1 MWIAFKSLYL
11 WYSEQ
16 PGIKYTPKKKVV
28 NCFQK
33 FVSLIFWTTNVY
45 LLVRVGLLW
54 IAFKSL
60 YLWYSEQ
67 HGERVTILIVCC
79 ELLSKVCIFDIL
91 NNKWI
96 STEWIDGVVNC
107 FQKFVSLIF
116 WTTNYN
122 RCHGHFGCE
131 LLSKVCIFDI
141 LNNERRIFSSLSQ
154 VVNCF
159 QKFVSLIFWT
169 TL

>member
-1 MWIAFKSLYL
+1 MQES
-11 WYSEQ
+11 
-16 PGIKYTPKKKVV
+16 
-28 NCFQK
+28 
-33 FVSLIFWTTNVY
+33 
-45 LLVRVGLLW
+45 LW

-67 HGERVTILIVCC
+67 LWQPPLLYWSCC

-91 NNKWI
+91 SNRGTSCKCPHP
-96 STEWIDGVVNC
+96 VVNC

-116 WTTNYN
+116 WATDRFPESHLQELWIAFKSLYLWYSEQRTVSISC
-122 RCHGHFGCE
+122 RPQGCE

-141 LNNERRIFSSLSQ
+141 LSNLCSLSNNKVS

-159 QKFVSLIFWT
+159 QKFVSLIFWAT
-169 TL
+169 VMEFIIFTP

>member
-1 MWIAFKSLYL
+1 MS
-11 WYSEQ
+11 
-16 PGIKYTPKKKVV
+16 G
-28 NCFQK
+28 
-33 FVSLIFWTTNVY
+33 
-45 LLVRVGLLW
+45 LW

-67 HGERVTILIVCC
+67 QNLTEEQTELSC

-91 NNKWI
+91 SNKAYEKKHWKH
-96 STEWIDGVVNC
+96 VVNC

-116 WTTNYN
+116 WATRTRSDQPWDELWIAFKSLYLWYSEQQNLTDEQAN
-122 RCHGHFGCE
+122 LSCE

-141 LNNERRIFSSLSQ
+141 LSNTGISTKIIMQ

-159 QKFVSLIFWT
+159 QKFVSLIFWAT
-169 TL
+169 QYF